1 MKRKLKLNSQNIWNI
16 ENNFYLRSDVSRLNK
31 IIFQYEIFKKTL
43 NVPGS
48 IIECGVF
55 RGVSLI
61 RLLTFRNLYKNNL
74 KKKVI
79 GFDAFGSFPKQ
90 KIKEDNKFAISHDN
104 ETGVGIDKKILQSFL
119 NKKKFNNFNLLKGN
133 IEKTIP
139 DFLKKNKI
147 LKISFLHLDLDVYE
161 PTKFALEAFYD
172 KISKNGIILID
183 DYSQVN
189 GATRATND
197 FLKKNKKIKIEKL
210 NFNSRLFFIVKK

>member
-74 KKKVI
+74 KKK
-79 GFDAFGSFPKQ
+79 
-90 KIKEDNKFAISHDN
+90 
-104 ETGVGIDKKILQSFL
+104 
-119 NKKKFNNFNLLKGN
+119 
-133 IEKTIP
+133 
-139 DFLKKNKI
+139 
-147 LKISFLHLDLDVYE
+147 
-161 PTKFALEAFYD
+161 
-172 KISKNGIILID
+172 
-183 DYSQVN
+183 
-189 GATRATND
+189 
-197 FLKKNKKIKIEKL
+197 
-210 NFNSRLFFIVKK
+210 